1 MKKQEKIEELKKQ
14 IEKLKQDIYYM
25 EGILKDGSSVHRYH
39 LIQESEADLPKYKTK
54 LASKQI
60 ELRKLQGS

>member
-14 IEKLKQDIYYM
+14 IEKLKEDIYYM
-25 EGILKDGSSVHRYH
+25 EGILNDGPSVHRYY